1 MNVYLRG
8 WRTSGLRCPDMEIDF
23 GVNVAE
29 RQICLVQMPNGT
41 GKSTII
47 ELISACLTGE
57 KLSPDRVRALQE
69 IDGLSDKGT
78 FELHLLIKDPE
89 GSTTTPLDFHL
100 DLDFT
105 TETSEYRTLKNV
117 QSGLQFGWGPP
128 DALRPFLNNRCVDV
142 FVFKGDRVLNLLDSA
157 RNDAEA
163 SIKAFFGFS
172 AVEELL
178 VAIDQEFASRNVG
191 VGKTDTT
198 VTRRRNDLQKWHN
211 HLVALRSQLDNLQT
225 RRRDSENGLGVKR
238 EQYANVVGRHKR
250 FESEIARLTEE
261 IAHAKA
267 ELSDASSRAL
277 SALRNPI
284 FVEQAIGQLLS
295 TLKLNL
301 DTLKLPGTSV
311 EFFRELTQQEKCVC
325 DRPMVEAAR
334 QAVLA
339 NARGYLSDDHVMI
352 VNGIKKD
359 VENFSIRASEQRRED
374 LFPSLESA
382 VIELRRKE
390 QELARVNSQLA
401 DESTDEERNAIKEW
415 ERALQDAAE
424 IDRQL
429 NELTGESEVSASVAM
444 KGEPDLCKNIRLVER
459 VVNEKE
465 RALAE
470 SQDTVRE
477 FNAKE
482 SLKGILVESA
492 RRALDELGTKLA
504 ISSNK
509 TLESILPAGTPL
521 KILSVKKNIT
531 LGFEAGAQKRT
542 QTQASG
548 GQNVAVA
555 YSFSMAVLEKSGA
568 LFPLVVDH
576 PVTALQESAR
586 REMAESL
593 SRLCHQFVG
602 FVIDTEKSSFLDALQ
617 ATGVPLKFFTIY
629 RNIEGNRPYEKL
641 LPVDRSRVTVTRNAT
656 VCTDASFFVK
666 FRDIGSKLA
675 ASADV

>member
-23 GVNVAE
+23 GVNVTE

-57 KLSPDRVRALQE
+57 KLSHERVRALQE
-69 IDGLSDKGT
+69 IDGFSEKGT
-78 FELHLLIKDPE
+78 FELHLLLKDPDAS
-89 GSTTTPLDFHL
+89 GATPLDIHM

-105 TETSEYRTLKNV
+105 TETCEYRTLKNV
-117 QSGLQFGWGPP
+117 QSGLEFGWGPP
-128 DALRPFLNNRCVDV
+128 DALRPFLNSRCVDV

-172 AVEELL
+172 AVEDLL
-178 VAIDQEFASRNVG
+178 VAIDQDFATRNIG
-191 VGKTDTT
+191 NGKTDNT
-198 VTRRRNDLQKWHN
+198 VTRRRNDLQKWNN
-211 HLVALRSQLDNLQT
+211 HLVGLRSELETLRAQ
-225 RRRDSENGLGVKR
+225 RREADNGLSNKR
-238 EQYANVVGRHKR
+238 DRYTEIVSRHNR
-250 FESEIARLTEE
+250 FEAEIARLTEE
-261 IAHAKA
+261 ISNAKA
-267 ELSDASSRAL
+267 ELSSTSSRAL
-277 SALRNPI
+277 GALRNPM
-284 FVEQAIGQLLS
+284 FAENAIGRLLS
-295 TLKLNL
+295 KLKLNL

-311 EFFRELTQQEKCVC
+311 EFFRELTLQENCVC
-325 DRPMVEAAR
+325 DRPMVETAR

-339 NARGYLSDDHVMI
+339 NARSYLSDDHVMI

-359 VENFSIRASEQRRED
+359 VETFSIRASEQRQDD
-374 LFPSLESA
+374 LFNALENA
-382 VIELRRKE
+382 AIDLRRKE
-390 QELARVNSQLA
+390 QELVRVNSQLI
-401 DESTDEERNAIKEW
+401 DESTDEERNAIKDW
-415 ERALQDAAE
+415 EKALQDVAE
-424 IDRQL
+424 IDGRIS
-429 NELTGESEVSASVAM
+429 ELIAESDVSVSVAM
-444 KGEPDLCKNIRLVER
+444 RGEPDFCRNIRLVER

-465 RALAE
+465 RVLAE

-482 SLKGILVESA
+482 SLKRILVESA
-492 RRALDELGTKLA
+492 KSALDELGTKLA
-504 ISSNK
+504 ISSNR
-509 TLESILPAGTPL
+509 TLEAILPAGTPL

-531 LGFEAGAQKRT
+531 LGFAVGSQERT

-586 REMAESL
+586 REMAASL

-602 FVIDTEKSSFLDALQ
+602 FVIDTEKSGFIEALQ
-617 ATGVPLKFFTIY
+617 ASGVPLKFFTIY
-629 RNIEGNRPYEKL
+629 RNIEGNRPYEKM
-641 LPVDRSRVTVTRNAT
+641 LPADRSKVTVTRNAT
-656 VCTDASFFVK
+656 LCTDSEFFVN
-666 FRDIGSKLA
+666 FRDIGSKTMA
-675 ASADV
+675 DADV

>member
-1 MNVYLRG
+1 
-8 WRTSGLRCPDMEIDF
+8 MEIDF
-23 GVNVAE
+23 GVNVTE

-57 KLSPDRVRALQE
+57 KLSHERVRALQE
-69 IDGLSDKGT
+69 IDGVNEKGA
-78 FELHLLIKDPE
+78 FELRLLVSDPE
-89 GSTTTPLDFHL
+89 ANGGAPLDIHM

-105 TETSEYRTLKNV
+105 TETCEYRTLKNI
-117 QSGLQFGWGPP
+117 QSGLEFGWAPP
-128 DALRPFLNNRCVDV
+128 DALRPFLNSRCVDV

-172 AVEELL
+172 AVEDLL
-178 VAIDQEFASRNVG
+178 VAIDQDFANRNIG
-191 VGKTDTT
+191 NGKTDNT
-198 VTRRRNDLQKWHN
+198 VTRRRNDLQKWNN
-211 HLVALRSQLDNLQT
+211 HLVSLRSELETLRA
-225 RRRDSENGLGVKR
+225 RRREADNGLSDKR
-238 EQYANVVGRHKR
+238 DRYTEIVSRHKR
-250 FESEIARLTEE
+250 FEAEIARLTEE
-261 IAHAKA
+261 ISSAKA
-267 ELSDASSRAL
+267 ELSISSSRAL
-277 SALRNPI
+277 GALRNPI
-284 FVEQAIGQLLS
+284 FVQNAIGELLS
-295 TLKLNL
+295 RLKSNL

-311 EFFRELTQQEKCVC
+311 EFFRELTQQENCVC
-325 DRPMVEAAR
+325 DRPMVETAR

-339 NARGYLSDDHVMI
+339 NASGYLSDDHVII

-359 VENFSIRASEQRRED
+359 VETFSIRAGGQRQDD
-374 LFPSLESA
+374 LFVALENSA
-382 VIELRRKE
+382 IDLRRKE
-390 QELARVNSQLA
+390 QELVRVNSQLLE
-401 DESTDEERNAIKEW
+401 ESTDEERNAIQDL
-415 ERALQDAAE
+415 ERALHDVGE
-424 IDRQL
+424 IDARIT
-429 NELTGESEVSASVAM
+429 ELTVESDVSVSVAM
-444 KGEPDLCKNIRLVER
+444 KGEPDFCRNIRLVEK

-482 SLKGILVESA
+482 TLKRILVESA
-492 RRALDELGTKLA
+492 KNALDELGKRLA
-504 ISSNK
+504 VSSNK
-509 TLESILPAGTPL
+509 TLEGILPAGTPL

-531 LGFEAGAQKRT
+531 LGYTSGSQERT

-586 REMAESL
+586 REMAASL

-602 FVIDTEKSSFLDALQ
+602 FVIDTEKPGFLEALH
-617 ATGVPLKFFTIY
+617 ASGVPLKFFTIY
-629 RNIEGNRPYEKL
+629 RNIEGNLPYEKM
-641 LPVDRSRVTVTRNAT
+641 LPADRTKVTVTRNAT
-656 VCTDASFFVK
+656 LCTDADFFVN
-666 FRDIGSKLA
+666 FRDIGSKMM
-675 ASADV
+675 ADANV